1 MWNELDEI
9 LRGYSKYN
17 KHVSLANVLKN
28 SENLNHYSESFYNEV
43 KKLNNF
49 RNSLVHKTKDI
60 SSEEIDN
67 RLSSLKKLV
76 DEFKRVNYI

>member
-1 MWNELDEI
+1 M
-9 LRGYSKYN
+9 
-17 KHVSLANVLKN
+17 
-28 SENLNHYSESFYNEV
+28 

-76 DEFKRVNYI
+76 DEFKRVNYILNLVYISLNRIKKKGALNWQMT